1 MAYKDRIDP
10 ELLCPIPRRPQRAE
24 MGLTDP
30 LPFWGWDIWTAYE
43 LSWLNRQGKP
53 KIALADFFFPADSPN
68 LIESKSLKLYLNSLN
83 QTLFESG
90 AGLQSRI
97 TEDLG
102 RVSGCP
108 VQVVLK
114 LPEIFGGERIE
125 TLQGESLDHLEVNVS
140 RYRVDPG
147 FLAVKKE
154 IIEETLTSDLFKTN
168 CPITGQPDWAGI
180 QIRYRGPAMDRTGL
194 LKYLISFRQHQAFHE
209 TCVERIFLD
218 LSRCCRPEKLT
229 VYARYTRRG
238 GLDINPFRTNYEME
252 IPRNIRIPRQ

>member
-10 ELLCPIPRRPQRAE
+10 TLLCPVSRRSQRAE
-24 MGLTDP
+24 MGLIDP

-43 LSWLNRQGKP
+43 LSWLNPQGKP
-53 KIALADFFFPADSPN
+53 QIALADFFFRADSPY
-68 LIESKSLKLYLNSLN
+68 LIESKSLKFYLNSLN

-97 TEDLG
+97 SEDLA
-102 RVSGCP
+102 RVSGSP

-114 LPEIFGGERIE
+114 LPENFGRERIE
-125 TLQGESLDHLEVNVS
+125 TLPGESLDHLELNVS

-180 QIRYRGPAMDRTGL
+180 QIRYRGPAMERTGL
-194 LKYLISFRQHQAFHE
+194 LKYLISFREHQAFHE

-218 LSRCCRPEKLT
+218 LSRCCRPEKLA

-238 GLDINPFRTNYEME
+238 GLDINPFRTNYERTC
-252 IPRNIRIPRQ
+252 PANFRTARQ